1 MYDDE
6 PVGRWQRVQ
15 RSVRSA
21 GWIVGGIVVV
31 LLLVGAFLVV
41 WNRRA
46 IAFAVVQRVTDRKFP
61 TIQPLDADDLARW
74 RADSTRAQPVLL
86 DARSGAEFGLSHLRG
101 ASRVDPREPGLK
113 AIAAFP
119 RDTPVVVYSRVGYRS
134 ARVALWLQRHGF
146 RTVFD
151 LTGGIFGW
159 ANDARP
165 MEAGGRAVLQVHPY
179 STTWGRL
186 LRPEVRADAPP
197 VADPL
202 SLP

>member
-1 MYDDE
+1 
-6 PVGRWQRVQ
+6 
-15 RSVRSA
+15 
-21 GWIVGGIVVV
+21 VGGIVVA
-31 LLLVGAFLVV
+31 LLVAVVALVV

-46 IAFAVVQRVTDRKFP
+46 IAFAVIERITERKFP
-61 TIQPLDADDLARW
+61 TVQPLAADDLARW

-86 DARSGAEFGLSHLRG
+86 DARSGPEFGLSHLRG
-101 ASRVDPREPGLK
+101 ATRIDPREPGLK
-113 AIAAFP
+113 ALAAFP
-119 RDTPVVVYSRVGYRS
+119 RDTPIVVYSRVGYRS

-151 LTGGIFGW
+151 LADGIFAW
-159 ANDARP
+159 ANEQRP
-165 MEAGGRAVLQVHPY
+165 MEAAGRPATQVHPY

-186 LRPEVRADAPP
+186 LKPDVRADAPP

>member
-6 PVGRWQRVQ
+6 AVGRWQRVQ
-15 RSVRSA
+15 RSVGSA

-31 LLLVGAFLVV
+31 LLLLVVFLVV

-46 IAFAVVQRVTDRKFP
+46 IAFAVIERVTERKFP

-86 DARSGAEFGLSHLRG
+86 DARSGAEFTVSHLRG
-101 ASRVDPREPGLK
+101 ATRVDPREPGLK

-134 ARVALWLQRHGF
+134 ARVALWLQHHGF

-151 LTGGIFGW
+151 LTDGIFGW
-159 ANDARP
+159 GNDARP
-165 MEAGGRAVLQVHPY
+165 MEAGGGAVMQVHPY